1 VPGGSPESSQAA
13 RRRSGERAADP
24 FGAHLR
30 FVTDEVI
37 PWAGERFGPV
47 DGSWI
52 ASGYSNGACWAIN
65 AAQRRPDVFG
75 AVAAFSA
82 GLVPHRITGAAR
94 AAAVRHYLAA
104 GTLERGFRR
113 STGDWAERLRRAGL
127 PCRHEEWVGGHDN
140 LWWER
145 QFPIALGWLLSPP

>member
-1 VPGGSPESSQAA
+1 MRFRDEKPGDLDRA
-13 RRRSGERAADP
+13 R
-24 FGAHLR
+24 
-30 FVTDEVI
+30 
-37 PWAGERFGPV
+37 WAGERFGPV

-82 GLVPHRITGAAR
+82 GLVPHRITGPAR
-94 AAAVRHYLAA
+94 AASVRHYLAA

-113 STGDWAERLRRAGL
+113 STSRRRSARLSRRIWASRRLRCAGMHTTL
-127 PCRHEEWVGGHDN
+127 HGTQILQDRGQQRDGRKTCGWSGG
-140 LWWER
+140 EAR
-145 QFPIALGWLLSPP
+145 TSGT